1 MTLENITSQ
10 NHLQSGIRVKKG
22 SNITIKGTHI
32 HENDAVDLQSVLDN
46 GVNTNVIDFDND
58 QYMEYSKNDK
68 QVNYN
73 RYCYYKYK

>member
-22 SNITIKGTHI
+22 AHVTIKGTHI

-73 RYCYYKYK
+73 R

>member
-22 SNITIKGTHI
+22 AHVTIKGTNV

-73 RYCYYKYK
+73 R